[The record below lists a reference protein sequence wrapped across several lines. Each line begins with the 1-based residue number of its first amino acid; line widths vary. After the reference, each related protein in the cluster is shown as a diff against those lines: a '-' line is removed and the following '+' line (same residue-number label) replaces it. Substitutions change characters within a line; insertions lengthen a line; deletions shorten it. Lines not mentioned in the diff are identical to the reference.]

1 MPTGAVVGQIVPLS
15 EMQMRTHAAMRM
27 CSIWTSWTFWAIIGC
42 MSTAIATSTRGP
54 QVVEAPQDLR
64 EMLELAR
71 FLESHS
77 TPAVLLGPDGEQIPL
92 PMAAYQVLRKVVD
105 AMERGASVS
114 VEPIDRQL
122 TTQQAA
128 NLLGISRNTLVRLLD
143 DHELPFE
150 RLGDSRH
157 RRLRLHDVLAYRER
171 KRTDR
176 RSRLDE
182 LTRQATED
190 GLYDVDAHSYREALS
205 EARKP

>member
-1 MPTGAVVGQIVPLS
+1 
-15 EMQMRTHAAMRM
+15 
-27 CSIWTSWTFWAIIGC
+27 

-143 DHELPFE
+143 VLP
-150 RLGDSRH
+150 G
-157 RRLRLHDVLAYRER
+157 
-171 KRTDR
+171 
-176 RSRLDE
+176 
-182 LTRQATED
+182 
-190 GLYDVDAHSYREALS
+190 DVDRAATAL
-205 EARKP
+205 AVV